1 MRIRRLFVLCSVLTA
16 ASPALV
22 CAQDTHTV
30 GVTMGYPASFGVLWH
45 ASKKVAIR
53 PEISFAGS
61 SSESTTSIAGQT
73 LPSINSEGD
82 GWAIGTGVS
91 ALFYLRTYE
100 HLRTYFSPRFTYAY
114 TSNSTSSNLPSATGG
129 TISGKQTGKGAA
141 GIGSFGAQYML
152 GDRFSVFGEVG
163 FGFSHT
169 TSSSSATTATTG
181 STGSSNSWGTR
192 AGVGVVFYP

>member
-1 MRIRRLFVLCSVLTA
+1 VLTA

-61 SSESTTSIAGQT
+61 STESTTSLPSSQT
-73 LPSINSEGD
+73 SLPSISSEGD
-82 GWAIGTGVS
+82 GWSIGTGVS

-100 HLRTYFSPRFTYAY
+100 HLRTYVSPRFTYAY
-114 TSNSTSSNLPSATGG
+114 TSVSTSSNVPNATGAL
-129 TISGKQTGKGAA
+129 ISGKQTGKGAS
-141 GIGSFGAQYML
+141 GTGSFGAQYML

-163 FGFSHT
+163 FGFSHS
-169 TSSSSATTATTG
+169 TSSSSSSSTTSTATK
-181 STGSSNSWGTR
+181 GSSNAWGTR